1 MILREPPKPTPMSLL
16 EMALCTAL
24 CLGVFCMFWLEL
36 TK

>member
-1 MILREPPKPTPMSLL
+1 MNLREPPQPTPMSLF
-16 EMALCTAL
+16 EMALYTAL